1 MAKSMAV
8 PQKNKDSITVQS
20 PTATSGYLPK
30 RTESRDSKRSVY
42 IEAVKLADT
51 EGRAAAARGRGGG
64 GRS

>member
-1 MAKSMAV
+1 MANSIAV
-8 PQKNKDSITVQS
+8 PQKNKHSITIRS

-42 IEAVKLADT
+42 TQAVKLADT
-51 EGRAAAARGRGGG
+51 EGRAAAARGWGGG